1 MRDSSRV
8 KTDEMNVVA
17 VNKIYPGLFSYK
29 LYNKRDETRT
39 INTFTRVLSR
49 VLQNIYET
57 DVERISGR
65 NCLHTRLISSRRRMA
80 MVWTRMT
87 SYSNR
92 TCLCLE
98 MKVWLM
104 FPRLN

>member
-8 KTDEMNVVA
+8 KTGTNEMNLVA
-17 VNKIYPGLFSYK
+17 VNKIYLGLFSYK
-29 LYNKRDETRT
+29 LYNTRNETRT

-65 NCLHTRLISSRRRMA
+65 NCLRTRLISSRCRMGNGLDEHDL
-80 MVWTRMT
+80 V
-87 SYSNR
+87 
-92 TCLCLE
+92 
-98 MKVWLM
+98 
-104 FPRLN
+104 